1 MDIETALQMDQQQ
14 RTNQLESQLQS
25 QIADV
30 QKRIEQLSK
39 LNADFAT
46 TTDGAKKLNWYTE
59 QLTTNGHA
67 SPPKFEQYT

>member
-46 TTDGAKKLNWYTE
+46 TTDGAKKLN
-59 QLTTNGHA
+59 
-67 SPPKFEQYT
+67 